1 MSFAVAVRSSR
12 WRFER
17 QSVRRTWQSDEASAQ
32 ARTALVPPWVPPP
45 TARMRT
51 LPQSPRYVCNHF
63 LAFCLFPLPQ
73 SSFDAMHLPTPKLKA
88 LAAATVAVVFPA
100 FFSIAIWRL
109 KPLTSPELV
118 FAAKGWHT
126 LAASQHFPQ
135 QNRSSPSMPLSSP
148 SWPTEPKD
156 NSKPFPTHPLSEDLP
171 QMVQGVFS
179 DQIDLQIQATTRFRK
194 LLSKE
199 RNPPIEEVIKTGVVS
214 RFVEFLRSPHT
225 LVQFEAAWALTNIAS
240 GSAAQTQ
247 VVIEA
252 GAVPIFVELL
262 ASPEPDVREQ
272 AVWALGNIAG
282 DSPQCRD
289 YVLSCGAL
297 KPLLALLGDSRK
309 LSMLRN
315 ATWTLS
321 NFCRGKTP
329 QPDWNT
335 IAPALPVLSKLV
347 YSLDDEVLIDACWAI
362 SYLSDG
368 SNDKIQAVI
377 EAGIPRRLVE
387 LLMHASTSVQTPAL
401 RSVGNIVTGDDV
413 QTQVIINCGA
423 LPCLLSLLS
432 SNKDGIRKEAC
443 WTISNITAGN
453 STQIQAVVDA
463 NIIPPLIHLLSNG
476 DLKTRKEACWAISNA
491 TSGGLQKPDQI
502 RYLVAQGCIKPLCDL
517 LGCPDNKI
525 IQVALDGLENILK
538 VGDLD
543 KQAAGDAPDAIN
555 RYALFIE
562 ECGGM
567 EKIHECQTNANE
579 EIYMKAYNII
589 EKYFS
594 DEDENADDGMAQAQG
609 PNGTFGFGAGANG
622 GQGGAAPFN
631 FSNTNENESMEM

>member
-1 MSFAVAVRSSR
+1 MADRYIPEHRRNFKAKGTFKPDELRRRREEQQVEIRKQKREENLAKRRNMAVSSPAPGAGA
-12 WRFER
+12 E
-17 QSVRRTWQSDEASAQ
+17 SDEEGG
-32 ARTALVPPWVPPP
+32 
-45 TARMRT
+45 
-51 LPQSPRYVCNHF
+51 N
-63 LAFCLFPLPQ
+63 
-73 SSFDAMHLPTPKLKA
+73 
-88 LAAATVAVVFPA
+88 
-100 FFSIAIWRL
+100 
-109 KPLTSPELV
+109 E
-118 FAAKGWHT
+118 
-126 LAASQHFPQ
+126 SQL
-135 QNRSSPSMPLSSP
+135 N
-148 SWPTEPKD
+148 
-156 NSKPFPTHPLSEDLP
+156 EDLP
-171 QMVQGVFS
+171 SMCAGVFS
-179 DQIDLQIQATTRFRK
+179 ESIDQQIQATTKFRK

-199 RNPPIEEVIKTGVVS
+199 RNPPIEKVIECGVVS

-240 GSAAQTQ
+240 GSATQTQ
-247 VVIEA
+247 VVIDA

-262 ASPEPDVREQ
+262 SSHEPDVREQ

-289 YVLSCGAL
+289 YVLSAGAL
-297 KPLLALLGDSRK
+297 PPLLNLLGDSRK

-329 QPDWNT
+329 QPDWTT
-335 IAPALPVLSKLV
+335 ILPALPVLAKLV

-423 LPCLLSLLS
+423 LPALLSLLGS
-432 SNKDGIRKEAC
+432 PKDGIRKEAC

-453 STQIQAVVDA
+453 SNQIQAVIDA
-463 NIIPPLIHLLSNG
+463 NIIPPLINLLSNG
-476 DLKTRKEACWAISNA
+476 DFKTRKEACWAISNA
-491 TSGGLQKPDQI
+491 TSGGLQKPEQI
-502 RYLVAQGCIKPLCDL
+502 RYLVSQGCIRPLCDL
-517 LGCPDNKI
+517 LGCMDNKI

-538 VGDLD
+538 VGEMD
-543 KQAAGDAPDAIN
+543 KNAETDNLN
-555 RYALFIE
+555 RYAMYIE
-562 ECGGM
+562 EAGGM
-567 EKIHECQTNANE
+567 ERIHACQNNANE

-589 EKYFS
+589 EKYFQ
-594 DEDENADDGMAQAQG
+594 DEDDEAGGEIQGLAPAAQQDGAT
-609 PNGTFGFGAGANG
+609 GTFAFGAQPQAGGFNFANG
-622 GQGGAAPFN
+622 D
-631 FSNTNENESMEM
+631 SMDM

>member
-1 MSFAVAVRSSR
+1 MVA
-12 WRFER
+12 
-17 QSVRRTWQSDEASAQ
+17 
-32 ARTALVPPWVPPP
+32 
-45 TARMRT
+45 
-51 LPQSPRYVCNHF
+51 
-63 LAFCLFPLPQ
+63 
-73 SSFDAMHLPTPKLKA
+73 
-88 LAAATVAVVFPA
+88 
-100 FFSIAIWRL
+100 
-109 KPLTSPELV
+109 
-118 FAAKGWHT
+118 
-126 LAASQHFPQ
+126 
-135 QNRSSPSMPLSSP
+135 
-148 SWPTEPKD
+148 
-156 NSKPFPTHPLSEDLP
+156 
-171 QMVQGVFS
+171 GVFS
-179 DQIDLQIQATTRFRK
+179 DQIDLQIQATTKFRK

-199 RNPPIEEVIKTGVVS
+199 RNPPIEEVIKTGVVT

-240 GSAAQTQ
+240 GSAQQTQ

-262 ASPEPDVREQ
+262 NSPEPDVREQ

-289 YVLSCGAL
+289 YVLSQGAL
-297 KPLLALLGDSRK
+297 RPLLALLGDSRK

-335 IAPALPVLSKLV
+335 VSLLRQVSICPRALPSRDANARQIAPALPILSKLV

-453 STQIQAVVDA
+453 SAQIQAVIDA

-502 RYLVAQGCIKPLCDL
+502 RYLVSQGCIKPLCDL
-517 LGCPDNKI
+517 LACPDNKI

-538 VGDLD
+538 VGELD
-543 KQAAGDAPDAIN
+543 KQAAGDGPDSVN

-567 EKIHECQTNANE
+567 EKIHDCQTNANE

-594 DEDENADDGMAQAQG
+594 DEDEIADEAMGQPGQQ
-609 PNGTFGFGAGANG
+609 FGFGANGAQQSGGFNFGANG
-622 GQGGAAPFN
+622 
-631 FSNTNENESMEM
+631 TESMDM

>member
-1 MSFAVAVRSSR
+1 MA
-12 WRFER
+12 ER
-17 QSVRRTWQSDEASAQ
+17 YIPEHRRTQFKAKNTFKPDELRRRREEQQVEIRKAKREENLAKRRGIGTGENRPGASLGA
-32 ARTALVPPWVPPP
+32 APDSEDENPP
-45 TARMRT
+45 T
-51 LPQSPRYVCNHF
+51 
-63 LAFCLFPLPQ
+63 
-73 SSFDAMHLPTPKLKA
+73 
-88 LAAATVAVVFPA
+88 
-100 FFSIAIWRL
+100 
-109 KPLTSPELV
+109 E
-118 FAAKGWHT
+118 
-126 LAASQHFPQ
+126 SQ
-135 QNRSSPSMPLSSP
+135 
-148 SWPTEPKD
+148 
-156 NSKPFPTHPLSEDLP
+156 LSEDLP

-335 IAPALPVLSKLV
+335 VRLNLPSWHPLQTKAIANTLPQIAPALPVLSKLV

-622 GQGGAAPFN
+622 GQGAAPFN
-631 FSNTNENESMEM
+631 FSNANENESMEM

>member
-1 MSFAVAVRSSR
+1 MA
-12 WRFER
+12 ER
-17 QSVRRTWQSDEASAQ
+17 YIPEHRRTQFKAKSTFKPEELRRRREEQQVEIRKAKREENLAKRRGIGTGDNRPGASLGAAPDSDDEN
-32 ARTALVPPWVPPP
+32 PP
-45 TARMRT
+45 
-51 LPQSPRYVCNHF
+51 S
-63 LAFCLFPLPQ
+63 
-73 SSFDAMHLPTPKLKA
+73 
-88 LAAATVAVVFPA
+88 
-100 FFSIAIWRL
+100 
-109 KPLTSPELV
+109 E
-118 FAAKGWHT
+118 
-126 LAASQHFPQ
+126 SQL
-135 QNRSSPSMPLSSP
+135 N
-148 SWPTEPKD
+148 
-156 NSKPFPTHPLSEDLP
+156 EDLP
-171 QMVQGVFS
+171 QMVAGVFS
-179 DQIDLQIQATTRFRK
+179 DQIDLQIQATTKFRK

-240 GSAAQTQ
+240 GSATQTQ

-289 YVLSCGAL
+289 YVLGQGAL
-297 KPLLALLGDSRK
+297 RPLLNLLGDSRK

-329 QPDWNT
+329 QPDWLT
-335 IAPALPVLSKLV
+335 PALPILAKLV

-453 STQIQAVVDA
+453 SAQIQSVIDA
-463 NIIPPLIHLLSNG
+463 NIIPPLIHLLING

-502 RYLVAQGCIKPLCDL
+502 RYLVVQGCIRPLCDL

-543 KQAAGDAPDAIN
+543 KQAAGEGTDSVN

-567 EKIHECQTNANE
+567 EKIHDCQGNANE

-594 DEDENADDGMAQAQG
+594 DEEENADEAMGQNQQ
-609 PNGTFGFGAGANG
+609 FGFGSANGAQQGGFNFGANG
-622 GQGGAAPFN
+622 A
-631 FSNTNENESMEM
+631 ESMDM